1 MKIHFL
7 LVRQWS
13 FYIFNPLHCFT
24 FFLFRWTR
32 VEKKKIKFLIT
43 IFIREISLLKD
54 LFKINITVFKI
65 IWVDEDIW
73 AWCTFIFTYWYI
85 VEIYVYQAII
95 FSVSWAFHLFFLCYK
110 RWIFWLTHIYVKL
123 LWPKTY
129 SLFYIFF
136 IGNFFMFFP
145 AYKRIW

>member
-1 MKIHFL
+1 MKITDYYYVSFITTCLCKWMKIHFL
-7 LVRQWS
+7 LVRKWS

-24 FFLFRWTR
+24 FFCLD
-32 VEKKKIKFLIT
+32 ELGLKKKIKFLIT

-95 FSVSWAFHLFFLCYK
+95 FSVSWAFYWFFFCYK
-110 RWIFWLTHIYVKL
+110 RWIFWLI
-123 LWPKTY
+123 
-129 SLFYIFF
+129 
-136 IGNFFMFFP
+136 N
-145 AYKRIW
+145 